1 MTQDRRPFAPC
12 LVCLALVAVALPSAS
27 AQSPAR
33 RLELSDT
40 TRSASRAEPPHPGA
54 VSRAPAP
61 ANPERPVAPAKR
73 GESVLHQSFI
83 RDQAALGLLVYG
95 PSFAAAVTGNAVAWA
110 ATYVVV
116 GGGTYFVASQLS
128 RDLAINEPTSWFA
141 TQAAVRGGLSGWAIA
156 YGTGADRRTRAGAIF
171 LGSIGFAAGAVALGR
186 GMSDGEVAASVFG
199 ADLTALGGL
208 AATHIAGP
216 SAGTRARAGI
226 TAAAGLLGYPLGYWY
241 ARRAS
246 YHVSAGDV
254 NTLWTGAAVG
264 ATAASAFIANGRPSA
279 RTVAATLTAGALAG
293 TILDDRLLV
302 RRRDHSPEDGQMVV
316 LGAVAGGM
324 MGAGLGILSGAAHDR
339 VSAATAALTVA
350 GAVGGI
356 VLAERWRGTSGD
368 AGRKLGGLELDPAGV
383 IAVAAGATG
392 THTLLHWT
400 F

>member
-1 MTQDRRPFAPC
+1 MTEDRRLFAPC
-12 LVCLALVAVALPSAS
+12 LLCFALVAIAIRPAD

-40 TRSASRAEPPHPGA
+40 TRRAPRAEPPRVGVGPK
-54 VSRAPAP
+54 VPTPADP
-61 ANPERPVAPAKR
+61 VRPVAPAKR
-73 GESVLHQSFI
+73 GESVLHQSFV

-95 PSFAAAVTGNAVAWA
+95 PSFASAVTGNAVAWA

-116 GGGTYFVASQLS
+116 GGGTYFAASQLS
-128 RDLAINEPTSWFA
+128 RDLAVNEPTSWFA
-141 TQAAVRGGLSGWAIA
+141 TQAAVRGGLSGWGIA
-156 YGTGADRRTRAGAIF
+156 YGAGADRRTRAGSIF

-208 AATHIAGP
+208 AATHIASP
-216 SAGTRARAGI
+216 FAGTRTRAGI

-241 ARRAS
+241 ASHAS

-316 LGAVAGGM
+316 LAAVAGGM
-324 MGAGLGILSGAAHDR
+324 MGAGLGILTGAAHDR
-339 VSAATAALTVA
+339 VSAATAALTAA
-350 GAVGGI
+350 GAVSGI
-356 VLAERWRGTSGD
+356 VLAERWRATAGD
-368 AGRKLGGLELDPAGV
+368 PGRKLGRLELDPAGV
-383 IAVAAGATG
+383 IAVAVGSAG